1 MRDSWRAWRT
11 LLAGTVILLGACTGP
26 QSPST
31 GELPLANPAM
41 TPTAPS
47 APAAVN
53 SAPLA
58 SVRLEPVAFSDVPG
72 WGDDDVRE
80 ALPALR
86 SSCGVLWS
94 DPRWKSFCTS
104 LTQVPATDLQALR
117 ALMERTLAPFH
128 VVAGTGNDSGL
139 VTGYYE
145 PSLRGSRRRVAPY
158 LTPLYRVPEDLID
171 VDLGADAP
179 ETRNLRLRGKLV
191 GKKVEPYPSRAELE
205 ASHAL
210 KGKELLWVDDA
221 VDAFFLQ
228 VQGSGRV
235 TIYDR
240 GKPVGVVRLAYANQN
255 GQPYRS
261 IGKWLIDQHEL
272 GPTEASMQGIKDWI
286 ARHPDRQTELFDV
299 NPSVVFF
306 KEEPLADPSG
316 GPRGALGV
324 ALTAERSIAVDPHV
338 VPLGV
343 PVFLNTTRPNSAQ
356 PFRKLMLAQD
366 TGSAIVTAPGSA
378 VRVDVFFGSGDAA
391 GDLAGRMKQPGQ
403 MWLLLPRG

>member
-1 MRDSWRAWRT
+1 MNRLSIGRRLSRT
-11 LLAGTVILLGACTGP
+11 LLIGALGLVGACAVPPATPPDSPQTRIAPAPTVPAAGPTATGP
-26 QSPST
+26 AT
-31 GELPLANPAM
+31 FG
-41 TPTAPS
+41 
-47 APAAVN
+47 
-53 SAPLA
+53 
-58 SVRLEPVAFSDVPG
+58 LEPVSFAALPG

-86 SSCGVLWS
+86 SSCGVLS
-94 DPRWKSFCTS
+94 NDFRWKGFCA
-104 LTQVPATDLQALR
+104 LLLQVPANDLQALR
-117 ALMERTLAPFH
+117 NLIERSLQPSRVIAS
-128 VVAGTGNDSGL
+128 GGNDSGL

-145 PSLRGSRRRVAPY
+145 PSLRGSRKRIAPY
-158 LTPLYRVPEDLID
+158 LTPLYGVPPDLID
-171 VDLGADAP
+171 VDLAADAP

-205 ASHAL
+205 ATHAL

-235 TIYDR
+235 TLYER
-240 GKPVGVVRLAYANQN
+240 GKPVEVVRLAYANQN

-286 ARHPDRQTELFDV
+286 ARHPERQTELFDV

-306 KEEPLADPSG
+306 KEEPLADSAG
-316 GPRGALGV
+316 GPRGALNV
-324 ALTAERSIAVDPHV
+324 ALTPERSVAVDPHV

-343 PVFLNTTRPNSAQ
+343 PIFLNTTRPNSSQ
-356 PFRKLMLAQD
+356 PFRKLVVAQD
-366 TGSAIVTAPGSA
+366 SGSAIITAPGSA